1 MRMSRQFDEN
11 IEAIDPLETMPP
23 AKKSMVIFFLVDTSK
38 SMEGSKLESLNRV
51 MGDILPEL
59 IGVGEA
65 GTDVKVAVM
74 SFSSG
79 CEWITPEPVL
89 IEEYQRWEN
98 LRADGVTDLGD
109 ACEELCQ
116 KLSRNSFLRAPSLS
130 YAPVIFLMTDGYPT
144 DNYKKGFEMLKKN
157 RWFQYGLKIALAI
170 GSNVDLDVLREF
182 TDDEELVLQA
192 CGAEMLK
199 KLVRE
204 IAVTSSKI
212 GSTSMTLTDA
222 TGERSL
228 AEVAGA
234 KKEQMVEAVQEMKQQ
249 ILGKG
254 IGCQDS
260 SGTVVTDKFAIA
272 VVADGHGSAKHFRS
286 DVGSR
291 IAVKITTKLL
301 KNYMNRPDFKEQ
313 FFKHPEFILA
323 QMEKQILMKWREAV
337 EEYHLENPL
346 TEEEENKIPE
356 KAKGKLRTA
365 VIYGSTVL
373 AAVLTKDF
381 SYGMILGDGGF
392 VVLGGDKELYIPL
405 EDKNSHANYTSS
417 LCNTDAIHFFE
428 HWYTTETVK
437 ALFVSTDGLFKSF
450 ASEEDFLKYHGLLSH
465 MFHDTEKMQKSLKRN
480 FEKRTREGSG
490 DDISI
495 AFVYQEGEEAE

>member
-144 DNYKKGFEMLKKN
+144 DNYKKCFEMLKKN

-170 GSNVDLDVLREF
+170 GSNVDAARLSGVDVVKTTTKAYMVSGFCSAIVGFVLCAQAGMGNMDAGNMYEMYGVAAGVIGGVSPLGGSGILLGTFAGAGVWQTLENGLNLIHAQVGFQRIIIGVIVVGAVLLDVVVRSGNF
-182 TDDEELVLQA
+182 
-192 CGAEMLK
+192 K
-199 KLVRE
+199 KKK
-204 IAVTSSKI
+204 SK
-212 GSTSMTLTDA
+212 
-222 TGERSL
+222 
-228 AEVAGA
+228 
-234 KKEQMVEAVQEMKQQ
+234 
-249 ILGKG
+249 
-254 IGCQDS
+254 
-260 SGTVVTDKFAIA
+260 
-272 VVADGHGSAKHFRS
+272 
-286 DVGSR
+286 
-291 IAVKITTKLL
+291 
-301 KNYMNRPDFKEQ
+301 
-313 FFKHPEFILA
+313 
-323 QMEKQILMKWREAV
+323 
-337 EEYHLENPL
+337 
-346 TEEEENKIPE
+346 
-356 KAKGKLRTA
+356 
-365 VIYGSTVL
+365 
-373 AAVLTKDF
+373 
-381 SYGMILGDGGF
+381 
-392 VVLGGDKELYIPL
+392 
-405 EDKNSHANYTSS
+405 
-417 LCNTDAIHFFE
+417 
-428 HWYTTETVK
+428 
-437 ALFVSTDGLFKSF
+437 
-450 ASEEDFLKYHGLLSH
+450 
-465 MFHDTEKMQKSLKRN
+465 
-480 FEKRTREGSG
+480 
-490 DDISI
+490 
-495 AFVYQEGEEAE
+495 

>member
-170 GSNVDLDVLREF
+170 GSNVDAARLSGVDVVKTTMKAYMVSGFCSAIVGFVLCAQAGMGNMDAGNMYEMYGVAAGVIGGVSPLGGSGILLGTFAGAGVWQTLENGLNLIHAQVGFQRIIIGVIVVGAVLLDVVVRSGNF
-182 TDDEELVLQA
+182 
-192 CGAEMLK
+192 K
-199 KLVRE
+199 K
-204 IAVTSSKI
+204 
-212 GSTSMTLTDA
+212 
-222 TGERSL
+222 
-228 AEVAGA
+228 
-234 KKEQMVEAVQEMKQQ
+234 KKK
-249 ILGKG
+249 
-254 IGCQDS
+254 
-260 SGTVVTDKFAIA
+260 
-272 VVADGHGSAKHFRS
+272 
-286 DVGSR
+286 
-291 IAVKITTKLL
+291 
-301 KNYMNRPDFKEQ
+301 
-313 FFKHPEFILA
+313 
-323 QMEKQILMKWREAV
+323 
-337 EEYHLENPL
+337 
-346 TEEEENKIPE
+346 
-356 KAKGKLRTA
+356 
-365 VIYGSTVL
+365 
-373 AAVLTKDF
+373 
-381 SYGMILGDGGF
+381 
-392 VVLGGDKELYIPL
+392 
-405 EDKNSHANYTSS
+405 
-417 LCNTDAIHFFE
+417 
-428 HWYTTETVK
+428 
-437 ALFVSTDGLFKSF
+437 
-450 ASEEDFLKYHGLLSH
+450 
-465 MFHDTEKMQKSLKRN
+465 
-480 FEKRTREGSG
+480 
-490 DDISI
+490 
-495 AFVYQEGEEAE
+495 